1 MNRAMPAVHAAPP
14 HVGRTGSWLP
24 TLLALGLLAIAALV
38 LGSNAALAADTA
50 APAVG
55 QPAPAFKLQD
65 QAGKWHS
72 LSDYKGKWVA
82 IYFYPKDDTPGCTTQ
97 ACGFRDNIFAFKKE
111 GAEILGISVDAVASH
126 KEFAEKH
133 SLPFTLL
140 ADSDKAV
147 TRSYGVLK
155 TYMGVMEMARR
166 DTFIIDPQGRIAKHY
181 ESVDPEGHSQM
192 VLADI
197 KALKAKA
204 AGSKGGR

>member
-1 MNRAMPAVHAAPP
+1 MHCAPNRRRLPAFAAL
-14 HVGRTGSWLP
+14 SLP
-24 TLLALGLLAIAALV
+24 ALLLACAGWLA
-38 LGSNAALAADTA
+38 GSGSAQAGNA

-55 QPAPAFKLQD
+55 KPAPAFKLQD

-82 IYFYPKDDTPGCTTQ
+82 MYFYPKDDTPGCTTQ
-97 ACGFRDNIFAFKKE
+97 ACGFRDNIFAFNKE
-111 GAEILGISVDAVASH
+111 GAVILGVSVDEVASH

-140 ADSDKAV
+140 ADSDKNVA
-147 TRSYGVLK
+147 RQYGVLK

-181 ESVDPEGHSQM
+181 ESVDPEGHSQV

-197 KALKAKA
+197 KALKAAA
-204 AGSKGGR
+204 AGGKGGR